1 MSATLGTGST
11 LSFGTNTTFL
21 PELLS
26 VEFSGRNRESI
37 NSSHMGTSNAH
48 TFIPASLVDNGT
60 ITATFHHDGTDDF
73 ETLINHAGEM
83 VTVQWGAAGVSW
95 ACTAFVTDVSA
106 SSPLEDKMT
115 ATMTLK
121 CTGTVN
127 QDITP

>member
-1 MSATLGTGST
+1 MAATVGTGST

-26 VEFSGRNRESI
+26 VEFSGRGREAI
-37 NSSHMGTSNAH
+37 NSSHMGTSSAH

-73 ETLINHAGEM
+73 ATMISSAAED
-83 VTVQWGAAGVSW
+83 VTVKWGAAAVSW
-95 ACTAFVTDVSA
+95 ACSGFVTEVSA
-106 SSPLEDKMT
+106 QAPLEDKMT
-115 ATMTLK
+115 ASITIK
-121 CTGTVN
+121 CTGAVT